1 MKVIYN
7 ISNGKNE
14 KTEKMEKQ
22 ILNLILQM
30 ATEINRMETNMY
42 CMDSATKGFSQLQR
56 SIKRMRAYMA
66 SCGFEIVEMTGK
78 PYNMGIIADVDFI
91 TDNSLKQGEQF
102 IKQVNRPQVNFKG
115 VMIQKANIIVAQNL

>member
-1 MKVIYN
+1 MD
-7 ISNGKNE
+7 
-14 KTEKMEKQ
+14 KQ

-30 ATEINRMETNMY
+30 ATEINRMETNMLR
-42 CMDSATKGFSQLQR
+42 MDSATKGYSQLQR
-56 SIKRMRAYMA
+56 SLKRMRVYMV

-91 TDNSLKQGEQF
+91 TDDSLKQGEQY
-102 IKQVNRPQVNFKG
+102 INTVNRPQVNYKG

>member
-1 MKVIYN
+1 MD
-7 ISNGKNE
+7 
-14 KTEKMEKQ
+14 KQ

-30 ATEINRMETNMY
+30 ATEINRMETNMFR
-42 CMDSATKGFSQLQR
+42 MDSATKGFSQLQR

-91 TDNSLKQGEQF
+91 TDDSLQQGVQV
-102 IKQVNRPQVNFKG
+102 IKMVNRPQVNFKG
-115 VMIQKANIIVAQNL
+115 AMIQKANIIVAQNL

>member
-1 MKVIYN
+1 M
-7 ISNGKNE
+7 E
-14 KTEKMEKQ
+14 KIEKMDKQ

-30 ATEINRMETNMY
+30 ATEINRMETNMF
-42 CMDSATKGFSQLQR
+42 CMDPATKGFSQLQR
-56 SIKRMRAYMA
+56 NLKRMRAYMT

-102 IKQVNRPQVNFKG
+102 IKKVNRPQVNFKG

>member
-91 TDNSLKQGEQF
+91 TDDSLKQGEQY
-102 IKQVNRPQVNFKG
+102 IKTVNRPQVNYKG
-115 VMIQKANIIVAQNL
+115 VMIQKANIIVAQSL